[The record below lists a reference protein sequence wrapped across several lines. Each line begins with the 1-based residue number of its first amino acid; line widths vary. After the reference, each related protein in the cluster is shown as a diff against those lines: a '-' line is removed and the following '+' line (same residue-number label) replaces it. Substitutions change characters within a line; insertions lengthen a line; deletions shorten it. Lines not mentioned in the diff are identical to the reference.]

1 MIRKKKSK
9 KVIETQ
15 HVFTENNQVFIK
27 NESSYKKS
35 TRTVWSPIPFKWV
48 SIAKVQETLV
58 LK

>member
-35 TRTVWSPIPFKWV
+35 TRTVWSIPFKWV